1 MRLQVFRR
9 SQVTVVHALEKFVR
23 LTAPGGKA
31 DFLFK
36 LTVLIVICGIL
47 NHLRHLLVYGLPG
60 QKTYWENLFDASFTA
75 LPMGAFGLMLIG
87 HLNALQRRLYLQA
100 TRDPLTDLPNR
111 RWFMEKAPE
120 TLAPAQAVMIIDIDH
135 FKRINDTFGHDI
147 GDACLVQMAR
157 HLENCIETGDIL
169 ARIGGEEFAAVI
181 VQADEAKLDRIA
193 TKMTEGIVLHAG
205 ERAAKPISVSVGI
218 ARSTDMLPRL
228 EAMNLADKAVYLAK
242 SGGRAQYRTCAKEKA
257 SDMRQPRAVTIPAA

>member
-1 MRLQVFRR
+1 VRLEVFHCG
-9 SQVTVVHALEKFVR
+9 QVTVVQTLEKFVR

-47 NHLRHLLVYGLPG
+47 NHLRHLLVYGFPG
-60 QKTYWENLFDASFTA
+60 HKTYWQNLFDASFTA

-87 HLNALQRRLYLQA
+87 HLSALQKLLYLQA

-120 TLAPAQAVMIIDIDH
+120 TLAPSQAVMIIDIDH
-135 FKRINDTFGHDI
+135 FKLINDTLGHHI
-147 GDACLVQMAR
+147 GDACLQQMAK
-157 HLENCIETGDIL
+157 HLEHCIETGDIL

-181 VQADEAKLDRIA
+181 AQADDAKLHRIA
-193 TKMTEGIVLHAG
+193 TRMAEGILLHAG
-205 ERAAKPISVSVGI
+205 QGAAKTVSVSVGI
-218 ARSTDMLPRL
+218 ARSTVMLSRL
-228 EAMNLADKAVYLAK
+228 EAMSLADKAVYLAK
-242 SGGRAQYRTCAKEKA
+242 SEGRARYRTCIKEKA
-257 SDMRQPRAVTIPAA
+257 SEMREPQAVSIPAA